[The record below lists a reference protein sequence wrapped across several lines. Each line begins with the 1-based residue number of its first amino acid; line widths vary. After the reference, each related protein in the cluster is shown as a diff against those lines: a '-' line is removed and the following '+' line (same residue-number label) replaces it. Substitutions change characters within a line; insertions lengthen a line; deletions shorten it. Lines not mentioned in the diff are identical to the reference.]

1 MTGWIA
7 FNLGG
12 EIISEMKSKEISLP
26 KLKAG
31 GIVRVRPAESIRR
44 SLDNFNK
51 ADGCLFMN
59 QMWEYC
65 GQEYKVLK
73 VVNNFFDE
81 YRYKMYKTRS
91 PLCILDGIICSG
103 ITDEFQH
110 RCDRSCY
117 LLWHEKWLE
126 KP

>member
-1 MTGWIA
+1 
-7 FNLGG
+7 
-12 EIISEMKSKEISLP
+12 MKSKEISLP

-31 GIVRVRPAESIRR
+31 DIVRVRPAESIRR

-51 ADGCLFMN
+51 VDGCLFMN

-73 VVNNFFDE
+73 VANNFFDE
-81 YRYKMYKTRS
+81 YRYKRYKTRA
-91 PLCILDGIICSG
+91 PLCILDGIICNG
-103 ITDEFQH
+103 IADEFEH

>member
-1 MTGWIA
+1 
-7 FNLGG
+7 
-12 EIISEMKSKEISLP
+12 MKSKEISLP

-31 GIVRVRPAESIRR
+31 DIVIVRPAESIRR

-51 ADGCLFMN
+51 VDGCLFMN

-65 GQEYKVLK
+65 GQEYKALK

-81 YRYKMYKTRS
+81 YQDKMYKTRS
-91 PLCILDGIICSG
+91 PLYILDGIICDG
-103 ITDEFQH
+103 IADEFQH

-117 LLWHEKWLE
+117 LLWHEEWLE
-126 KP
+126 KS